1 MGYTALLDRIAHE
14 AGADKSHDK
23 LRGRKRVIV
32 NLEAAGR
39 LDEFFGT
46 FTDGKNSLLLLD
58 YDGTLAP
65 FRVDRFTARPWAGV
79 RELLGQIQRQGRT
92 RMAVITGRPAREIA
106 PMLGLDPALEV
117 WGLHGAERLFP
128 DGKKELE
135 AAPAATQAKL
145 EELRAHLRR
154 DSLGG
159 LFEDK
164 ANGVVMHWRGV
175 SQRKARQIEQRTRAL
190 FEPLAQM
197 EGLALLDF
205 EAGLELRVG
214 RNKGGAVE
222 AILAEHE
229 TCGPAAYLGDDL
241 SDEAAFRA
249 MKGRGLSALVR
260 REWRETAAEIWLR
273 PPAELKAFLERWAR
287 AVEGV

>member
-1 MGYTALLDRIAHE
+1 MTP
-14 AGADKSHDK
+14 
-23 LRGRKRVIV
+23 
-32 NLEAAGR
+32 EAANR

-46 FTDGKNSLLLLD
+46 FADAANALLLLD

-92 RMAVITGRPAREIA
+92 RMVVITGRPAKEIA

-117 WGLHGAERLFP
+117 WGLHGAERLYP
-128 DGKKELE
+128 DGRRELE
-135 AAPAATQAKL
+135 QAPAATQARL
-145 EELRAHLRR
+145 EELRQCLQR

-164 ANGVVMHWRGV
+164 ANGVVMHWRGA
-175 SQRKARQIEQRTRAL
+175 SPRKARLIEQRTRAL

-197 EGLALLDF
+197 EGLALLEF

-214 RNKGGAVE
+214 RNKGGAVG
-222 AILAEHE
+222 AILAEYG
-229 TCGPAAYLGDDL
+229 TGGPVAYLGDDF

-249 MKGRGLSALVR
+249 MQGRGLSALVR
-260 REWRETAAEIWLR
+260 RERRETAAEIWLR
-273 PPAELKAFLERWAR
+273 PPGELKDFLARWVTAGNR
-287 AVEGV
+287 FEAGGKGVGA